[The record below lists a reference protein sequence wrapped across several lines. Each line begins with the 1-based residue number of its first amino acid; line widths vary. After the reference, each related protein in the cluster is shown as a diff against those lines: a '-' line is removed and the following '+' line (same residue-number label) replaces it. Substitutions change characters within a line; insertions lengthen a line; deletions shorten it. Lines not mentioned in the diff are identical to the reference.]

1 MNSNWPLVSLDELIR
16 LERRPVEVKPEQ
28 QYQEIGIYCFGRGIF
43 HKTPRTGLE
52 VGDKNLYELREGD
65 LILQVT
71 FAWEGAIALC
81 SKGEQGFYGSTRYPT
96 FRVDETRCFA
106 PFLLRYLGTRDGLD
120 QINKICPG
128 SAGRN
133 RVLSL
138 KRLHEVKVPLLPV
151 SEQRRI
157 VVRIEELAAK
167 INEASGLRIN
177 AANETSSII
186 RSAVTRIDQDL
197 RSKRSVAKL
206 EDFASGE
213 RGALRSGPFGSALL
227 HSEFVFEGIP
237 AIGIQDVQ
245 ENRFKLTRRW
255 NVTPEK
261 AEELRRY
268 TIKPRDIL
276 VTVMGTLGRACVVP
290 DDIPRMVSTKHVWT
304 VTLDQTRAEP
314 KWVSYWLNFSSLV
327 CDELL
332 GQGTGTA
339 IPGLN
344 GEKIRAL
351 SLPDIP
357 LLDQQHIVA
366 ELDALQAQ
374 VDGVKKLQ
382 AETAAE
388 LDALLPSILDK
399 AFKGELEAKSHHGE
413 QI

>member
-1 MNSNWPLVSLDELIR
+1 MKKVSPLVPLAEVLKPICRPQSVDPEKSYRILGAHWYAEGLYVKDTLPGSQIR
-16 LERRPVEVKPEQ
+16 ADKVFSVE
-28 QYQEIGIYCFGRGIF
+28 
-43 HKTPRTGLE
+43 
-52 VGDKNLYELREGD
+52 EGD
-65 LILQVT
+65 FVYNRL
-71 FAWEGAIALC
+71 FAWKGSFAVATAANAGCYVSNEFPCFVVNPDKADANFLWRYFSRVSAWEEAL
-81 SKGEQGFYGSTRYPT
+81 GLSTGGTPT
-96 FRVDETRCFA
+96 
-106 PFLLRYLGTRDGLD
+106 
-120 QINKICPG
+120 
-128 SAGRN
+128 SRN
-133 RVLSL
+133 RL
-138 KRLHEVKVPLLPV
+138 KEEKFLAMEIPLPPLI
-151 SEQRRI
+151 EQRRI
-157 VVRIEELAAK
+157 VARIEELASK
-167 INEASGLRIN
+167 INEARTLRIN
-177 AANETSSII
+177 TVNEMDAIM
-186 RSAVTRIDQDL
+186 RSVVTRIDQYL
-197 RSKRSVAKL
+197 RTKHSVAEL
-206 EDFASGE
+206 EDFASGQ

-227 HSEFVFEGIP
+227 HSEFVIEGIP

-245 ENRFKLTRRW
+245 ENRFELTRRW

-304 VTLDQTRAEP
+304 VTIDQTRAEP

-327 CDELL
+327 RDDLL

-351 SLPDIP
+351 FLPDIP
-357 LLDQQHIVA
+357 LLDQQNIVA

-374 VDGVKKLQ
+374 VDALKKLQ

-399 AFKGELEAKSHHGE
+399 AFKWQL
-413 QI
+413 

>member
-1 MNSNWPLVSLDELIR
+1 
-16 LERRPVEVKPEQ
+16 
-28 QYQEIGIYCFGRGIF
+28 
-43 HKTPRTGLE
+43 
-52 VGDKNLYELREGD
+52 
-65 LILQVT
+65 
-71 FAWEGAIALC
+71 
-81 SKGEQGFYGSTRYPT
+81 
-96 FRVDETRCFA
+96 
-106 PFLLRYLGTRDGLD
+106 
-120 QINKICPG
+120 
-128 SAGRN
+128 
-133 RVLSL
+133 
-138 KRLHEVKVPLLPV
+138 
-151 SEQRRI
+151 
-157 VVRIEELAAK
+157 
-167 INEASGLRIN
+167 
-177 AANETSSII
+177 
-186 RSAVTRIDQDL
+186 
-197 RSKRSVAKL
+197 L

-213 RGALRSGPFGSALL
+213 KNALRSGPFGSALL
-227 HSEFVFEGIP
+227 HSEFVIEGIP

-245 ENRFKLTRRW
+245 ENRFELTRRW

-304 VTLDQTRAEP
+304 VTIDQTRAEP

-327 CDELL
+327 RDDLL

-351 SLPDIP
+351 FLPDIP
-357 LLDQQHIVA
+357 LLDQQNIVA

-374 VDGVKKLQ
+374 VDALKKLQ

-399 AFKGELEAKSHHGE
+399 AFKWQL
-413 QI
+413 

>member
-1 MNSNWPLVSLDELIR
+1 MTTSWRTEPLGSAIQQRKEFIQIDDLDDYKRCRVRLHAEGIVLRDTISGAEIKTKKQQVCKAGDFLVAEIDAKVGGVGIVPDDLDGAIVSSHYFLFEVNEQKLDQRFLDCFIR
-16 LERRPVEVKPEQ
+16 
-28 QYQEIGIYCFGRGIF
+28 
-43 HKTPRTGLE
+43 TPGFT
-52 VGDKNLYELREGD
+52 D
-65 LILQVT
+65 QVT
-71 FAWEGAIALC
+71 A
-81 SKGEQGFYGSTRYPT
+81 QGSTNYAAIRPADVLEY
-96 FRVDETRCFA
+96 
-106 PFLLRYLGTRDGLD
+106 
-120 QINKICPG
+120 KI
-128 SAGRN
+128 
-133 RVLSL
+133 
-138 KRLHEVKVPLLPV
+138 PLPPLP
-151 SEQRRI
+151 EQRRL
-157 VVRIEELAAK
+157 VARIEELAAT
-167 INEASGLRIN
+167 INEARGLRIN

-197 RSKRSVAKL
+197 RSKRSVAEL

-237 AIGIQDVQ
+237 AIGIQDVR
-245 ENRFKLTRRW
+245 ENRFELTRRW

-327 CDELL
+327 RDELL

-357 LLDQQHIVA
+357 LLDQQNIVT

-374 VDGVKKLQ
+374 VDALKRLQ
-382 AETAAE
+382 AETGAE
-388 LDALLPSILDK
+388 LDALLPSVLDK
-399 AFKGELEAKSHHGE
+399 AFHG
-413 QI
+413 II